1 MLCGATQPNAQ
12 PPKTSSKHSP
22 ICTHSCGICQLV
34 RLYQPLHT
42 RCAST
47 SPFYHPLL
55 CSHAFA
61 LLEFLY
67 ALQLCHSL
75 ISQPVKQ
82 SVSTSEPY
90 ALLFACVCV
99 CVHRVAQARR
109 VLRRKQSITS
119 VQISLKYTHICLCN
133 RQNLGSSLD
142 IQACKSFQPS

>member
-22 ICTHSCGICQLV
+22 ISTHSCGICQLV

-90 ALLFACVCV
+90 ALLFVCVCV
-99 CVHRVAQARR
+99 CSQSCSGKESTSKKAKHNKCANFIEIYSHMFVQPVELGIVA
-109 VLRRKQSITS
+109 
-119 VQISLKYTHICLCN
+119 
-133 RQNLGSSLD
+133 
-142 IQACKSFQPS
+142 